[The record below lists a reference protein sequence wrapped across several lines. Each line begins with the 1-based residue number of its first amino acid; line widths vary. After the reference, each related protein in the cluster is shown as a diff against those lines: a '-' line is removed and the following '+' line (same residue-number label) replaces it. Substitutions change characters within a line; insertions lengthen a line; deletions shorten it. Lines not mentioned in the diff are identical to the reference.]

1 MKLTFLIIVV
11 IITTVIYVVIREPL
25 RDDYKRTK
33 AEEARMKT
41 TINDLRIEND
51 KLKKEIFKLKTDPFY
66 LEKYARD
73 AYGLAVS
80 NEIIY
85 RFKE

>member
-1 MKLTFLIIVV
+1 MKLTFAIIIVIIIVV
-11 IITTVIYVVIREPL
+11 VYVALNVPIRV
-25 RDDYKRTK
+25 DYKRTK
-33 AEEARMKT
+33 VEETRLKT
-41 TINDLRIEND
+41 AISELRIEND
-51 KLKKEIFKLKTDPFY
+51 KLKEEIYKLKTDSFY

-73 AYGLAVS
+73 AFGLAVS

>member
-1 MKLTFLIIVV
+1 MKLTFFIIVV
-11 IITTVIYVVIREPL
+11 IIIAVIYVVIHEPI
-25 RDDYKRTK
+25 RADYKRTK
-33 AEEARMKT
+33 AEENRMKSV
-41 TINDLRIEND
+41 IGELRIENNNLKEQIS
-51 KLKKEIFKLKTDPFY
+51 KLNTDPFY

-73 AYGLAVS
+73 AFGLAAS